1 MLRRVMMESTCPTAT
16 HRIQVVSLV
25 ENQGL
30 EYNMKKVSKT
40 VSYTR
45 KNPLNNGYLDPYC
58 EPCQER
64 V

>member
-1 MLRRVMMESTCPTAT
+1 MLRRVMMEGTCPTAT

-25 ENQGL
+25 KNQGL
-30 EYNMKKVSKT
+30 EYEKVSKT
-40 VSYTR
+40 VSYMR
-45 KNPLNNGYLDPYC
+45 EKNPLNNGYLDPYC